1 MSILEVLIVSK
12 LISIQIL
19 NTRTYISIVLTEC
32 YWCIKDYLV
41 HTKMSIAIVQKIV
54 PKKLSIVLVHKELS
68 VATRSY

>member
-19 NTRTYISIVLTEC
+19 NTRTYISIVLTEL

-41 HTKMSIAIVQKIV
+41 HTKMSIAIVQK
-54 PKKLSIVLVHKELS
+54 KLSIPIVLLKVVNCNS
-68 VATRSY
+68 S